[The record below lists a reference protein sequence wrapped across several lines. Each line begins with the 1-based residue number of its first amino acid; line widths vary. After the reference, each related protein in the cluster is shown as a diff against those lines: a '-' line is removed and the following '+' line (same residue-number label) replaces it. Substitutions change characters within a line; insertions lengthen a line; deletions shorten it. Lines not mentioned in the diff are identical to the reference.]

1 MSHPGRFI
9 TLEGGEAAG
18 KSTQIARLAER
29 LRRQGRSVLEL
40 REPGGTPLGEKIRHL
55 LKHDPDGRGMSA
67 ETELLLM
74 NASRAELVRQ
84 RILPAL
90 QSGQIVLCDRF
101 YDSAGAY
108 HRFGRGLDRPLYV
121 PTGGVGRFG
130 AAEAV
135 VMAAL
140 LRELGVAAADIR
152 PEATAHDTVSSVRAV
167 RRMLVGHAGP
177 VFAASSAYHLARCVI
192 LLRLAGLPARPCPP
206 PPGLAAGRVGKRRWG
221 RLAVGPARRLLHTW
235 RRRVREWC

>member
-55 LKHDPDGRGMSA
+55 LKHDPDGRSMSA

-74 NASRAELVRQ
+74 NASRAELVQQ

-90 QSGQIVLCDRF
+90 RSGQIVLCDRF
-101 YDSAGAY
+101 YDSTVAY
-108 HRFGRGLDRPLYV
+108 QGFGRGLDLAAVQSVIQLAVGGLRPDRTLW
-121 PTGGVGRFG
+121 
-130 AAEAV
+130 
-135 VMAAL
+135 L
-140 LRELGVAAADIR
+140 DVA
-152 PEATAHDTVSSVRAV
+152 PEI
-167 RRMLVGHAGP
+167 
-177 VFAASSAYHLARCVI
+177 ART
-192 LLRLAGLPARPCPP
+192 RLAGRQAAQATSEPSDRFDEEQEAFFARVAQGFREAFHAEPDRWRHVDAG
-206 PPGLAAGRVGKRRWG
+206 GLLECVEEAVWSAVSDLFQETASVG
-221 RLAVGPARRLLHTW
+221 
-235 RRRVREWC
+235 